1 MRKAL
6 RVVRKH
12 WILASFV
19 LVNLGIAA
27 PAAAGFSNNVCL
39 DRGAEELFAC
49 CASCW
54 LFCYCSV

>member
-6 RVVRKH
+6 GFVRKH
-12 WILASFV
+12 WILTSFV

-27 PAAAGFSNNVCL
+27 PAAAGYSDNICI
-39 DRGAEELFAC
+39 DRDAGEIFAC

-54 LFCYCSV
+54 LFCHCSS